1 MMNQNKYINKQIRKI
16 STSTTLP
23 VLVFMLA
30 IYAVSFALSFLSGT
44 APQGS
49 ILRDSGFINL
59 LLYVLMYLIC
69 IPLIAFIYQKS
80 KGNRVGIKLSALYR
94 KPQKSAFWCFK
105 WIIISIGFTYIA
117 SFVSNMIFAM
127 IEMLTG
133 TSLNEA
139 SFEFGDSVFGLI
151 VTIIAP
157 IIFAP
162 IFEELLFR
170 GVVLKNSEPMGQLFA
185 IIMSGIIFGLWHENY
200 PQFLFATVLGCFSA
214 FMVMKT
220 RSVIPSMIAHF
231 LINSIGT
238 GIQLI
243 LKACNINIDD
253 LANMSDADFLSRDNL
268 PLLGMMALVELAV
281 FGLAITA
288 IVFFIIEMSK
298 HKKNNALKKSV
309 FNINTSRKIAVFMSS
324 PVTLTTF
331 ALMILFTILNAIPKG

>member
-1 MMNQNKYINKQIRKI
+1 MMNQNKIINKQIRKI

-23 VLVFMLA
+23 VLVFILA

-44 APQGS
+44 APRGS

-59 LLYVLMYLIC
+59 LLYVVTYLIC

-80 KGNRVGIKLSALYR
+80 KGNRVGIKLSALYK

-105 WIIISIGFTYIA
+105 WIIISIGFAYIA
-117 SFVSNMIFAM
+117 SFVSNMIFSM
-127 IEMLTG
+127 IEMLSG

-139 SFEFGDSVFGLI
+139 SFEFGDSVFGII

-157 IIFAP
+157 LIFAP

-220 RSVIPSMIAHF
+220 RSIIPSMITHF

-238 GIQLI
+238 GLQFI
-243 LKACNINIDD
+243 LKACNIKIDD
-253 LANMSDADFLSRDNL
+253 LTKMSDADFLRNGNL
-268 PLLGMMALVELAV
+268 TLLCIMALIELLV
-281 FGLAITA
+281 FGFIITA
-288 IVFFIIEMSK
+288 IVFLIIELSK
-298 HKKNNALKKSV
+298 HKKSNALKKSV

-331 ALMILFTILNAIPKG
+331 ALMILSTIYNAIPKG

>member
-1 MMNQNKYINKQIRKI
+1 MMNQNKIINKQIRKI

-23 VLVFMLA
+23 VLVFILA
-30 IYAVSFALSFLSGT
+30 IYAVSFALRFLSGT

-59 LLYVLMYLIC
+59 LLYVVTYLIC

-80 KGNRVGIKLSALYR
+80 KGNRVGIKLSALYK

-105 WIIISIGFTYIA
+105 WIIISLGFAYIA
-117 SFVSNMIFAM
+117 SFVSNMIFTI
-127 IEMLTG
+127 IELITG
-133 TSLNEA
+133 TSLNQA
-139 SFEFGDSVFGLI
+139 SFEFGNSAFGWI

-231 LINSIGT
+231 FINSIST

-243 LKACNINIDD
+243 LKAFNISIDD
-253 LANMSDADFLSRDNL
+253 LAKISNADFLRNGNMT
-268 PLLGMMALVELAV
+268 LLCIMALIELFV
-281 FGLAITA
+281 FGLIITA
-288 IVFFIIEMSK
+288 IVFFIIELSK
-298 HKKNNALKKSV
+298 HRKNNALKKSV

-331 ALMILFTILNAIPKG
+331 AIMILSTILNAIPKG